1 LGERKKVLWIEI
13 RIGFLER
20 KKLSH
25 CILIKVHHSSLVVS
39 FFASLGGQS
48 QSDSVAVGFSQDN
61 SDLVNG
67 VGSIFEFGHIEAF
80 LFNNVSAFDFGDGD
94 LLGHAVLDGFGD
106 GDLDGHVQGNGDKG
120 DSVGLSLVLLATV
133 LVFSSSVM
141 VTVSGGTAG
150 GHLHGLGFGLIS
162 HLGGGSRHGFF
173 LLDIVIGTD
182 FTGNNGVGLLADSSD
197 LIVTV
202 VVVHDVLHV
211 QDNGGGL
218 GGEGGD
224 ADLSVDAGVG
234 VSAVVFGAITIR
246 RGGVVG
252 KGQKGQKSQDK
263 GLHGDLDETQVFTGW
278 ILLIQ

>member
-162 HLGGGSRHGFF
+162 HLNKIVLSEVIQFLFF
-173 LLDIVIGTD
+173 AFCIP
-182 FTGNNGVGLLADSSD
+182 
-197 LIVTV
+197 
-202 VVVHDVLHV
+202 
-211 QDNGGGL
+211 
-218 GGEGGD
+218 
-224 ADLSVDAGVG
+224 
-234 VSAVVFGAITIR
+234 
-246 RGGVVG
+246 
-252 KGQKGQKSQDK
+252 
-263 GLHGDLDETQVFTGW
+263 GW
-278 ILLIQ
+278 W

>member
-1 LGERKKVLWIEI
+1 M
-13 RIGFLER
+13 
-20 KKLSH
+20 
-25 CILIKVHHSSLVVS
+25 KVHHSSLVVS

-48 QSDSVAVGFSQDN
+48 QSDSVAVGFAQDN

-106 GDLDGHVQGNGDKG
+106 GDLDGHVQGDSDKG
-120 DSVGLSLVLLATV
+120 DSVGLSLVLLTTV
-133 LVFSSSVM
+133 LVFSSSVV
-141 VTVSGGTAG
+141 VTVSGGAAG

-197 LIVTV
+197 LIVAV
-202 VVVHDVLHV
+202 VVIHNVLHV
-211 QDNGGGL
+211 QDDGGGL

-224 ADLSVDAGVG
+224 TDLSVDAGVG

-263 GLHGDLDETQVFTGW
+263 GLHGDLDENPVFTCW